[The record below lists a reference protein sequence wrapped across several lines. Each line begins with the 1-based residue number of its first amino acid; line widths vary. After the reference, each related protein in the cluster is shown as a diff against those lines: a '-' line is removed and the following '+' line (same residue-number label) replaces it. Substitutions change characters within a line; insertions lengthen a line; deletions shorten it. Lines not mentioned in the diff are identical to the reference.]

1 MDISC
6 AATKIWC
13 NQINKQTFLKQALIE
28 WIKGCQTIEE
38 TAKMQK
44 SQEYEAK
51 QFDWTKLH
59 LINAKGYI
67 CFTIHK
73 TLCTINT
80 LLNLIEQYLLNK
92 QGEIDKNGAKGEI

>member
-1 MDISC
+1 MP
-6 AATKIWC
+6 KP
-13 NQINKQTFLKQALIE
+13 
-28 WIKGCQTIEE
+28 
-38 TAKMQK
+38 
-44 SQEYEAK
+44 QEYEAK
-51 QFDWTKLH
+51 QFDWTKLY

-92 QGEIDKNGAKGEI
+92 RERLIGMGPKGRFNMYMSSSN